1 MVMQRK
7 RKDGKTMEV
16 LTAKYE
22 LADGVLRIT
31 VSGEIDHHS
40 ARAVREEIDKQIYRS
55 RAETVLLDLERVCFM
70 DSSGLGLVLGR
81 YTHAR
86 EAGAVLKVVNPSAGA
101 ERVLK
106 MAGAEKIIPII
117 KEER

>member
-86 EAGAVLKVVNPSAGA
+86 EAGAVLKVFHQSAGA
-101 ERVLK
+101 E
-106 MAGAEKIIPII
+106 
-117 KEER
+117 